1 MFKRLR
7 AFEAPHSYVFVDPD
21 TGYKYHTHNQESL
34 VKSIITYRHQNR
46 LPNIEALNAVLEN
59 YWCGLPE
66 NNGKCQD
73 NKNITR
79 SWSAYI
85 KGGVA
90 LLQNLA
96 YRKYASQETAD
107 TRSEQCAKCPNNTFP
122 DKGPFIKWS
131 DEIAIQCV
139 GERRSKEHLNIGSC
153 GVCSCPLRAKVFWDS
168 PLPPFPEDQLV
179 ELKKVKC
186 WQLKLS
192 NQDK

>member
-21 TGYKYHTHNQESL
+21 TGYKYHTPNQESL
-34 VKSIITYRHQNR
+34 IKSIITYRHQNR
-46 LPNIEALNAVLEN
+46 LPDIEALNAVVEN

-85 KGGVA
+85 KGGIA
-90 LLQNLA
+90 LLQNMA
-96 YRKYASQETAD
+96 YKSYVSLPVADKRAD
-107 TRSEQCAKCPNNTFP
+107 TCATCPHNIFP

-131 DEIAIQCV
+131 DEVAITSI
-139 GERRSKEHLNIGSC
+139 GARKATRHDELGSC
-153 GVCSCPLRAKVFWDS
+153 DLCGCPLRAKVWLGGEIKLDEDVNKK
-168 PLPPFPEDQLV
+168 LPDY
-179 ELKKVKC
+179 C
-186 WQLKLS
+186 WQK
-192 NQDK
+192 KK